1 MNVRGENEIEAA
13 LRRLDRL
20 TSDEGRATAA
30 QTLEVVYGL
39 VRHRRVVLDGEKAL
53 PVLFLLAT
61 EGSHIQTQTEIIL
74 QPISRVL

>member
-1 MNVRGENEIEAA
+1 VKNFRGENDIDAA

-30 QTLEVVYGL
+30 HTLEVVYGL

-53 PVLFLLAT
+53 PVLFLAC
-61 EGSHIQTQTEIIL
+61 
-74 QPISRVL
+74 R

>member
-1 MNVRGENEIEAA
+1 MKKVRGENEIKVA

-39 VRHRRVVLDGEKAL
+39 VRHRVRRVVLDGEKAL
-53 PVLFLLAT
+53 PCAVFACY
-61 EGSHIQTQTEIIL
+61 
-74 QPISRVL
+74 

>member
-1 MNVRGENEIEAA
+1 MKNVRGENEIEAA

-39 VRHRRVVLDGEKAL
+39 VRHRRVVLDGEKKL
-53 PVLFLLAT
+53 CLCCFLLAT
-61 EGSHIQTQTEIIL
+61 EHSYT
-74 QPISRVL
+74 